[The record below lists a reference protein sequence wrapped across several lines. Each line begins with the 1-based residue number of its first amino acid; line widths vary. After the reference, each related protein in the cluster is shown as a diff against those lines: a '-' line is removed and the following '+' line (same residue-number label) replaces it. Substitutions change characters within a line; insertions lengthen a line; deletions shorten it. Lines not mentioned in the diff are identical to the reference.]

1 MNIFEK
7 LEKLNDNF
15 NPIYCTNSGYDILNL
30 LKNKPMNYS
39 IIYDHNIKYYIIG
52 DRLKY
57 VHLDLLDEAVK
68 QGLYYSLNIMSYNKI
83 EEYYFKEY
91 KGNKLI
97 CFTFNPEDNA
107 SIDKDRSSDGYKYK
121 YKFDFGN
128 IFTRQTI
135 DNIPLDFGKYE
146 IEELVLNEK
155 LEIIDNIE
163 YLYNPTKSE
172 LQGLLNKSKDEI
184 RGILMTD
191 TDEVYVWNAYNY
203 THSYIDNKLC
213 LNGPRIEFR
222 IIDNTIYSNYPYG
235 IFPSGYIDFI
245 KKSRLMNYNLDLKE
259 SLKNNQKSN
268 NFIKINERLEKII
281 ESFN

>member
-7 LEKLNDNF
+7 LEKLNDDF

-135 DNIPLDFGKYE
+135 DNIPLDFGKYK
-146 IEELVLNEK
+146 VEK
-155 LEIIDNIE
+155 LE
-163 YLYNPTKSE
+163 
-172 LQGLLNKSKDEI
+172 
-184 RGILMTD
+184 
-191 TDEVYVWNAYNY
+191 
-203 THSYIDNKLC
+203 
-213 LNGPRIEFR
+213 
-222 IIDNTIYSNYPYG
+222 
-235 IFPSGYIDFI
+235 
-245 KKSRLMNYNLDLKE
+245 E
-259 SLKNNQKSN
+259 SLKNNKKLN
-268 NFIKINERLEKII
+268 DFTKINERLEKII